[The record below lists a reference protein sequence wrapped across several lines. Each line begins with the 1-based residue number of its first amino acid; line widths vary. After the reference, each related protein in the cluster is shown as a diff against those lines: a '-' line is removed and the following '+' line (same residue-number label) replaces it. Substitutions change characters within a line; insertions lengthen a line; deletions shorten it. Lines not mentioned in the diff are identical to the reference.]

1 MLISEIKNLLFYLKN
16 DNNLLLFI
24 HRYDIIV
31 KKIKD
36 SKYFLPFGKDKYSLL
51 SFKKDIIQNIDKYIK
66 NVLLNN
72 YKLIVDDIRTKQI
85 NFALK
90 IYKNS
95 QELKS
100 TIITYNN
107 KFDEGNKKLSEII
120 VKKLEA
126 IINFTEKYR
135 DIYDVNIR
143 YNLDEM
149 SGQDFERYCANLLI
163 GFGFTNVGITKGSGD
178 QGVDI
183 IGWYGGHKYAIQCK
197 RYSHKLGNGPVQE
210 VVAGKNY
217 YGCQIGIVMTNNY
230 FTDSAIAL
238 AEANNIELWNR
249 NQLMALI
256 YFTDKQWDELLE
268 KIKLEI
274 TDDKSSDEI
283 TKEDNNI
290 TENNQGNRQEQIN
303 AKKIINHT
311 WKCPKCGCKIIEDYD
326 YCPFCSYVEKSD
338 YKRHN

>member
-1 MLISEIKNLLFYLKN
+1 M
-16 DNNLLLFI
+16 
-24 HRYDIIV
+24 
-31 KKIKD
+31 
-36 SKYFLPFGKDKYSLL
+36 
-51 SFKKDIIQNIDKYIK
+51 
-66 NVLLNN
+66 LNN

-290 TENNQGNRQEQIN
+290 TENKGR
-303 AKKIINHT
+303 
-311 WKCPKCGCKIIEDYD
+311 
-326 YCPFCSYVEKSD
+326 
-338 YKRHN
+338 

>member
-1 MLISEIKNLLFYLKN
+1 MENSNYPIQINNLFVLTFILIGAIFFMLSLCYVVISKNRKMLISEIKNLLFYLKN

-51 SFKKDIIQNIDKYIK
+51 SFKKDIIQNRDKYIK

-249 NQLMALI
+249 NHLMALI

-290 TENNQGNRQEQIN
+290 TENKGR
-303 AKKIINHT
+303 
-311 WKCPKCGCKIIEDYD
+311 
-326 YCPFCSYVEKSD
+326 
-338 YKRHN
+338 